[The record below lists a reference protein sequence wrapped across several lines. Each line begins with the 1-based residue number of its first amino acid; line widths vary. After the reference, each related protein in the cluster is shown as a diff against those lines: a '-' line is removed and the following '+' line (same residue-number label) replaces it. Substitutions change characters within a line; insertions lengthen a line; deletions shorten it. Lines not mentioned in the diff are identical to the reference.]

1 MARVLLVE
9 DDTTIRAAL
18 VRAMS
23 AFGHQVVEAGD
34 ARGALAVLAERDVD
48 VVVLD
53 LGLPD
58 LDGTAALRMIRARST
73 VPVLIAT
80 ARDRE
85 ADIVRLLNAGADD
98 YLTKPYSAAHL
109 AARIAAILRRAA
121 PALAGALAVGGL
133 RLDAAAREAALDGRP
148 LALSRREFDLL
159 AYLAARPGSVV
170 PRRELLAQVWGQPDG
185 GDDATIDVHVSW
197 LRRKLGESAAAPRY
211 LRTVRGVGVKLVA
224 PDDPA
229 AG

>member
-23 AFGHQVVEAGD
+23 SFGHHVTESAD
-34 ARGALAVLAERDVD
+34 ARGALAALGEHAPD

-109 AARIAAILRRAA
+109 VARISAVLRRAA
-121 PALAGALAVGGL
+121 PTVAGAIAVGGL

-148 LALSRREFDLL
+148 LSLARREFDLL
-159 AYLAARPGSVV
+159 AYLAARPGAVV
-170 PRRELLAQVWGQPDG
+170 SRRELLAEVWGQPDG
-185 GDDATIDVHVSW
+185 GDDATIDVHISW
-197 LRRKLGESAAAPRY
+197 LRRKLGETAAAPRY
-211 LRTVRGVGVKLVA
+211 LHTVRGVGIKLVA
-224 PDDPA
+224 PA
-229 AG
+229 AR

>member
-9 DDTTIRAAL
+9 DDAEIRAAL

-23 AFGHQVVEAGD
+23 SLGHRVFECGD
-34 ARGALAVLAERDVD
+34 ARGALRAVAEQDPE

-58 LDGTAALRMIRARST
+58 LDGTAALRMIRSRST

-109 AARIAAILRRAA
+109 AARISAVLRRTTPSAA
-121 PALAGALAVGGL
+121 TALAVGGL
-133 RLDAAAREAALDGRP
+133 RLDVPAREVSLDGRP
-148 LALSRREFDLL
+148 LQLSRREFDLL
-159 AYLAARPGSVV
+159 AYLAARPGTVV
-170 PRRELLAQVWGQPDG
+170 PRRELITEVWRQPDG
-185 GDDATIDVHVSW
+185 RDDATIDVHVSW
-197 LRRKLGESAAAPRY
+197 LRRKLGETAARPRY
-211 LRTVRGVGVKLVA
+211 LQTIRGVGVKLVA
-224 PDDPA
+224 PEPES
-229 AG
+229 